1 MRMRLSLVAS
11 LFLALASLAALAQDY
26 GQDRDRDRGQDRD
39 QPRQWGRPHPPRA
52 GACFYRDAGFSGDYF
67 CMRAGDRWPRMP
79 RGFNDQIS
87 SIRVFGGALVQG
99 FENGDYGGRRMRVDH
114 DVDNLMRFRLPGDPA
129 KSWNDR
135 ISALAVFNPRDD
147 WDRQH
152 P

>member
-1 MRMRLSLVAS
+1 MRKRLSLAAF
-11 LFLALASLAALAQDY
+11 LLLALASLSALAQDY
-26 GQDRDRDRGQDRD
+26 GQDRDRDRDRD

-52 GACFYRDAGFSGDYF
+52 GACFFRDAGFSGDYF
-67 CMRAGDRWPRMP
+67 CMRAGERWPSMP
-79 RGFNDQIS
+79 PGFNDRIS
-87 SIRVFGGALVQG
+87 SIRVFGGAVVQG
-99 FENGDYGGRRMRVDH
+99 FENGDFSGRRMRVDR
-114 DVDNLMRFRLPGDPA
+114 DVDSLIRFRLPGDPA